1 MFLIITGTL
10 YPAAIAQDIITLNN
24 GDEINAK
31 IIKISDTEIEYKQ
44 WTNQEGPIYAK
55 SISDIF
61 MIKFENG
68 EKKVFSHQQQ
78 NIQNGGNSPLSVFG
92 DEPMYRQGKELYIG
106 SRKLFRSD
114 ITSLLGYNRADNY
127 NTARSE
133 ILWGTVLIPSGAAMT
148 IAGGVLAIVGEFEDL
163 LGLWIPLLA
172 TGVVSTAVGGILL
185 GNGISSLNEL
195 AEEYNN
201 VILKPQSLS
210 FYPTLMRVPESPI
223 ATGLGLTLNF

>member
-1 MFLIITGTL
+1 MLLIITCTL
-10 YPAAIAQDIITLNN
+10 YPSVIAQDIITLNN

-31 IIKISDTEIEYKQ
+31 VIKISDTEIEYKQ
-44 WTNQEGPIYAK
+44 WSNQEGPIYAK

-68 EKKVFSHQQQ
+68 EKKVFNLQRQ
-78 NIQNGGNSPLSVFG
+78 NIQNGGNTPSTIYG
-92 DEPMYRQGKELYIG
+92 DEQMYRMGRNLYIG

-114 ITSLLGYNRADNY
+114 VTSLLGYNRSDVY

-133 ILWGTVLIPSGAAMT
+133 IMWGSVLIPSGSAMT
-148 IAGGVLAIVGEFEDL
+148 IAGGVLAIVFEFEDM

-172 TGVVSTAVGGILL
+172 TGVVSMTVGGILL
-185 GNGISSLNEL
+185 GNGISSLNGL

-210 FYPTLMRVPESPI
+210 FYPTLIRVPETGI
-223 ATGLGLTLNF
+223 ATGIGLTLRF